1 MTTLE
6 RQLSERH
13 RTTMETEFKAPSKL
27 RQAMAVSAIALAVT
41 LSGCAQLGASGPSS
55 RAINRAQ
62 VADSRIRV
70 VDLNEPV
77 TRSVIAAAGSETFAS
92 VFGDVAQRSGLISPG
107 DVLDVSIWEAPP
119 AVLFAPGRSILTGTG
134 TPSYV
139 TGSEFPGQMVDADG
153 TITVPFAGRIRAVG
167 RSPNDVAREIAARL
181 STKAHDPQA
190 MVRISQNQGSDVTV
204 VGDVATSRRVPLT
217 TRNERL
223 LDALAGAGG
232 VRQPVDK
239 VLIQITRGKI
249 SAARPL
255 GTIIRDPGE
264 NITLA
269 PNDIITALFQPYSF
283 QALGAL
289 GANAEVPIEG
299 SGITLAQG
307 IARVGGLQD
316 QRANIKGVFIFR
328 FENPEALPS
337 EIRTGAPL
345 TPEGKVPVIYR
356 IDMSNPATFFVM
368 QSFPMRDK
376 DILYV
381 SNAPAVDFQKF
392 VGLVSQLTF
401 SVVGIINNVP

>member
-1 MTTLE
+1 
-6 RQLSERH
+6 
-13 RTTMETEFKAPSKL
+13 METNSRPAPKL
-27 RQAMAVSAIALAVT
+27 RSALAACAAIALAAA
-41 LSGCAQLGASGPSS
+41 LPGCAQLGASGPSS
-55 RAINRAQ
+55 KSINRAQ
-62 VADSRIRV
+62 ASDPRIRIV
-70 VDLNEPV
+70 NLDEPV
-77 TRSVIAAAGSETFAS
+77 TRGIIAASSIETFAK
-92 VFGDVAQRSGLISPG
+92 VFGDVAQRNGLIAPG
-107 DVLDVSIWEAPP
+107 DTLDVSIWEAPP
-119 AVLFAPGRSILTGTG
+119 AVLFTSGRAVTPGGGMPTYAS
-134 TPSYV
+134 
-139 TGSEFPGQMVDADG
+139 GSEFPGQMVDADG
-153 TITVPFAGRIRAVG
+153 SITVPFAGRVRAVG
-167 RSPNDVAREIAARL
+167 RSPNEVAREIAARL
-181 STKAHDPQA
+181 SAKAHDPQA

-204 VGDVATSRRVPLT
+204 VGDVATSRRIPLT

-239 VLIQITRGKI
+239 VLIQITRGKTV
-249 SAARPL
+249 AARPL

-316 QRANIKGVFIFR
+316 QRANIKGVFLFR
-328 FENPEALPS
+328 FEDPAALPPELS
-337 EIRTGAPL
+337 AGAPL
-345 TPEGKVPVIYR
+345 TPEGRVPVIYR
-356 IDMSNPATFFVM
+356 IDMSDPATFFVM

-401 SVVGIINNVP
+401 SIVGIVNNVP